1 MKLNEYLLE
10 SLKKTTIDVQDAIN
24 IKCGQLDK
32 NKFKLSNIQDFDN
45 VFDFIVSDNCL
56 LASPTDIKELLGD
69 DVDELLKSIKNKT
82 DEKEAD
88 NSIKVDESED
98 NESEDNES
106 KDNESGMDIQQKCLI
121 KICDS
126 LFGITINEL
135 YFYKWIYKQDD
146 IYMIGTNVKNQK
158 YIKIIERIL

>member
-10 SLKKTTIDVQDAIN
+10 SLKKTTIDVQDVIS
-24 IKCGQLDK
+24 IKSGQLDK
-32 NKFKLSNIQDFDN
+32 NKFKLSNVQDFDN
-45 VFDFIVSDNCL
+45 VFDFIASDNCL

-98 NESEDNES
+98 NES
-106 KDNESGMDIQQKCLI
+106 KDNESNIDIQQKCLI

-135 YFYKWIYKQDD
+135 YFYKWVYKQDD

>member
-10 SLKKTTIDVQDAIN
+10 SLKNTTIDVQDVIN
-24 IKCGQLDK
+24 IKSGQLDK
-32 NKFKLSNIQDFDN
+32 NKFKLSNVQDADN
-45 VFDFIVSDNCL
+45 AFDFIVSDNCL
-56 LASPTDIKELLGD
+56 LANPVDIEELLGD

-98 NESEDNES
+98 DKSSMN
-106 KDNESGMDIQQKCLI
+106 IQQKCLV

-126 LFGITINEL
+126 LFGITIDEL

-158 YIKIIERIL
+158 YIKIIERVL

>member
-10 SLKKTTIDVQDAIN
+10 SLKKTTIDVQDVIN
-24 IKCGQLDK
+24 IKSGQLDK
-32 NKFKLSNIQDFDN
+32 NKFKLSNIQDADN

-56 LASPTDIKELLGD
+56 LANSTDIEELLGD

-88 NSIKVDESED
+88 NSIKVDES
-98 NESEDNES
+98 
-106 KDNESGMDIQQKCLI
+106 KDDESGMNIQQKCLI

-158 YIKIIERIL
+158 YIKIIERVL